1 MQRYLV
7 RRILL
12 AVVTLLAVS
21 LIIFVM
27 SRAAGDPRHV
37 YLDDYSTQED
47 WDRLTATLGLDKPY
61 YQQYGIFLGSA
72 LRGDFGQ
79 SIKEGRPSMEV
90 IVERVPATLQ
100 LGLAAFAFSVIVGVP
115 LGILSAVKRG
125 SFLDMSGKVVALVG
139 QSAPVFWLGL
149 MLVFLFSVRWND
161 WFGDSLVP
169 PYGRQELTS
178 IILPAV
184 TLGWFYAAANLR
196 LLRSA
201 MLNVLDSEYVK
212 LARAKGVSNNIVIWK
227 HSLRNALIPVLTF
240 AGITLGSLVTGSLVV
255 ETVFAWPGLGQLAI
269 QALAGNDY
277 PLLQAVVIVFTLM
290 YVTAALLVDIMYA
303 YIDPRIR
310 YA

>member
-1 MQRYLV
+1 
-7 RRILL
+7 
-12 AVVTLLAVS
+12 
-21 LIIFVM
+21 M

-47 WDRLTATLGLDKPY
+47 WDRLTETLGLDQPY
-61 YQQYGIFLGSA
+61 YQQYGIFLKDA
-72 LRGDFGQ
+72 LRGKFGK
-79 SIKEGRPSMEV
+79 SIKEGRPSME
-90 IVERVPATLQ
+90 IIIERLPATFQ
-100 LGLAAFAFSVIVGVP
+100 LGLAAFIFSVVVGVP

-125 SFLDMSGKVVALVG
+125 SMLDSVGKVVALVG

-149 MLVFLFSVRWND
+149 MLMFFFAVRLGW
-161 WFGDSLVP
+161 LP
-169 PYGRQELTS
+169 PYGRQEASS
-178 IILPAV
+178 IVLPAIS
-184 TLGWFYAAANLR
+184 LGWFYAAANLR

-212 LARAKGVSNNIVIWK
+212 LARAKGVSSQVVIWK

-240 AGITLGSLVTGSLVV
+240 AGVTLGSLVTGSLVV

-277 PLLQAVVIVFTLM
+277 PLLQAVVIIFTLM
-290 YVTAALLVDIMYA
+290 YVTAALLVDVMYA

>member
-12 AVVTLLAVS
+12 ALVTLLAVS

-37 YLDDYSTQED
+37 YLDDYSTQAD
-47 WDRLTATLGLDKPY
+47 WDKLTETLGLDKPY
-61 YQQYGIFLGSA
+61 YQQYGIFLLDA
-72 LRGDFGQ
+72 LRGKFGK

-90 IVERVPATLQ
+90 IIERLPATFQ
-100 LGLAAFAFSVIVGVP
+100 LGFAAFVFSVVVGVP

-125 SFLDMSGKVVALVG
+125 TVLDTTGKVIALVG

-149 MLVFLFSVRWND
+149 MLVFLFAVRLGW
-161 WFGDSLVP
+161 LP
-169 PYGRQELTS
+169 PYGRQEPSS

-184 TLGWFYAAANLR
+184 SLGWFYAAANLR

-212 LARAKGVSNNIVIWK
+212 LARAKGVSNNTVIWK
-227 HSLRNALIPVLTF
+227 HSLRNALVPVLTF
-240 AGITLGSLVTGSLVV
+240 AGVTLGSLVTGSLVV

>member
-1 MQRYLV
+1 MPSG
-7 RRILL
+7 
-12 AVVTLLAVS
+12 S
-21 LIIFVM
+21 L
-27 SRAAGDPRHV
+27 
-37 YLDDYSTQED
+37 
-47 WDRLTATLGLDKPY
+47 
-61 YQQYGIFLGSA
+61 
-72 LRGDFGQ
+72 FGQ
-79 SIKEGRPSMEV
+79 SL
-90 IVERVPATLQ
+90 PA
-100 LGLAAFAFSVIVGVP
+100 
-115 LGILSAVKRG
+115 
-125 SFLDMSGKVVALVG
+125 
-139 QSAPVFWLGL
+139 FWLGL

-169 PYGRQELTS
+169 PYGRQEIAS

-310 YA
+310 YG

>member
-7 RRILL
+7 RRILMAL
-12 AVVTLLAVS
+12 VTLLAVTV
-21 LIIFVM
+21 IIFVM

-47 WDRLTATLGLDKPY
+47 WDRLTINLGLDKPLY
-61 YQQYGIFLGSA
+61 LQYAIFLKDA
-72 LRGDFGQ
+72 VRGKFGE
-79 SIKEGRPSMEV
+79 SIKEGRPSME
-90 IVERVPATLQ
+90 IIIERLPATFQ
-100 LGLAAFAFSVIVGVP
+100 LGISAFLFSVIVGVP

-125 SFLDMSGKVVALVG
+125 SFLDITGKVVALVG

-149 MLVFLFSVRWND
+149 MLMFFFAVKLEW
-161 WFGDSLVP
+161 LP
-169 PYGRQELTS
+169 PYGRQEPTS

-184 TLGWFYAAANLR
+184 ALGWFYAAANLR

-212 LARAKGVSNNIVIWK
+212 LARAKGVSNNVVIWK

-269 QALAGNDY
+269 QALVGNDY
-277 PLLQAVVIVFTLM
+277 PLLQAVIVIFTLM
-290 YVTAALLVDIMYA
+290 YVIAALMVDLMYA

-310 YA
+310 FA

>member
-12 AVVTLLAVS
+12 ALVTLLAVS

-100 LGLAAFAFSVIVGVP
+100 LGPGRVCVLGGRRCAPGHPVG
-115 LGILSAVKRG
+115 GETRK
-125 SFLDMSGKVVALVG
+125 
-139 QSAPVFWLGL
+139 
-149 MLVFLFSVRWND
+149 
-161 WFGDSLVP
+161 
-169 PYGRQELTS
+169 
-178 IILPAV
+178 LP
-184 TLGWFYAAANLR
+184 
-196 LLRSA
+196 
-201 MLNVLDSEYVK
+201 
-212 LARAKGVSNNIVIWK
+212 
-227 HSLRNALIPVLTF
+227 
-240 AGITLGSLVTGSLVV
+240 
-255 ETVFAWPGLGQLAI
+255 
-269 QALAGNDY
+269 
-277 PLLQAVVIVFTLM
+277 
-290 YVTAALLVDIMYA
+290 
-303 YIDPRIR
+303 
-310 YA
+310 

>member
-1 MQRYLV
+1 MQRYLL
-7 RRILL
+7 RRVLL
-12 AVVTLLAVS
+12 ALLTLLAVS

-61 YQQYGIFLGSA
+61 YHQYGIFLASA
-72 LRGDFGQ
+72 LKGDFGE
-79 SIKEGRPSMEV
+79 SIKEGRPSTEV
-90 IVERVPATLQ
+90 IIERIPATLQ
-100 LGLAAFAFSVIVGVP
+100 LGLAAFIFSVVVGVP

-125 SFLDMSGKVVALVG
+125 SVLDTIGKMVALVG

-149 MLVFLFSVRWND
+149 MLVFLFAVRLEW
-161 WFGDSLVP
+161 LP
-169 PYGRQELTS
+169 PYGRQEISS

-184 TLGWFYAAANLR
+184 SLGWFYAAANLR

-201 MLNVLDSEYVK
+201 MLNVMDSEYVK
-212 LARAKGVSNNIVIWK
+212 LARAKGVSNNAVIWK

-240 AGITLGSLVTGSLVV
+240 AGVTLGSLVTGSLVV

-269 QALAGNDY
+269 QSLAGNDY

-290 YVTAALLVDIMYA
+290 YVAVALLVDIMYA

>member
-12 AVVTLLAVS
+12 ALVTLLAVS

-37 YLDDYSTQED
+37 YLDDYSTQAD
-47 WDRLTATLGLDKPY
+47 WDRLTETLGLDKPY
-61 YQQYGIFLGSA
+61 YQQYGIFLLDA
-72 LRGDFGQ
+72 LRGKFGK

-90 IVERVPATLQ
+90 IIERLPATFQ
-100 LGLAAFAFSVIVGVP
+100 LGFAAFVFSVVVGVP

-125 SFLDMSGKVVALVG
+125 TVLDTTGKVVALVG

-149 MLVFLFSVRWND
+149 MLVFLFAVRLGW
-161 WFGDSLVP
+161 LP
-169 PYGRQELTS
+169 PYGRQEPSS

-184 TLGWFYAAANLR
+184 SLGWFYAAANLR

-212 LARAKGVSNNIVIWK
+212 LARAKGVSNNTVIWK
-227 HSLRNALIPVLTF
+227 HSLRNALVPVLTF
-240 AGITLGSLVTGSLVV
+240 AGVTLGSLVTGSLVV